1 MAGKATVAARK
12 KRTARARPVI
22 ILGINSVY
30 HESAAA
36 LLVDGVLVAAVEEER
51 FNRIKHGK
59 TAEFDNPH
67 QLPERAIRFCL
78 NHAGLT
84 AGDIDHVAYSFNP
97 QMRRKQYRPEW
108 WDPRLEETFRLR
120 LGQVREAAE
129 EFLGRPLGQRF
140 HFVPHHMAH
149 AASAYFPSGFDR
161 AAILTIDGIGEI
173 AGTSLAKAVGA
184 RIQPVETFDYPH
196 SLGFLWEVISS
207 HLGFSHY
214 DASKVM
220 GLAAYGNPEVF
231 RRKFQEALR
240 VGKEDYAV
248 SPEFL
253 TASPNFFAKMDAVFG
268 PPRYLDGEILP
279 HHADI
284 AAALQE
290 ATDAAVLALVRRL
303 KRKVPFDK
311 LCLAG
316 GVALNCVTN
325 ELVRKSGEF
334 SDVFIPSAPHDAG
347 TAMGAAY
354 AVHCAKQKSAPE
366 RGKSTPYL
374 GPAFNRREILA
385 AVKSAGLTSRR
396 SKSPARDAAEMI
408 ADGKIVAW
416 FQGRMEFGP
425 RALGNRSL
433 LADPRRPDMRTILNQ
448 KVKHREDFRPFAPS
462 VLAEHADE
470 WFEIG
475 GAHSTSHGFM
485 LFACGVKPEQR
496 SRIPAV
502 VHQDGTARVQ
512 LVSRDLNPDFHEL
525 ISCFFARTGVPCVV
539 NTSYNDSEPIVCT
552 PMDAIVTFRKSGI
565 DALFMGDVVLTA
577 QT

>member
-1 MAGKATVAARK
+1 LN
-12 KRTARARPVI
+12 

-30 HESAAA
+30 HESSAA
-36 LLVDGVLVAAVEEER
+36 LLVDGKLVAAVEEER

-78 NHAGLT
+78 KHAGLT
-84 AGDIDHVAYSFNP
+84 AGDIDHVAYSFSP
-97 QMRRKQYRPEW
+97 KMRQAQYRKAW
-108 WDPRLEETFRLR
+108 WSPTLEETFRLR
-120 LGQVREAAE
+120 LGQVQSAVE
-129 EFLGRPLGQRF
+129 ELLGRPLKQSF

-161 AAILTIDGIGEI
+161 AAILSLDGIGEV
-173 AGTSLAKAVGA
+173 AGSFLAKAQGT
-184 RIQPVETFDYPH
+184 RIQPVESIDYPN

-207 HLGFSHY
+207 YLGFSHY

-220 GLAAYGNPEVF
+220 GLAAYGNPDIF
-231 RRKFQEALR
+231 RRKLQSALR

-253 TASPNFFAKMDAVFG
+253 TANPNLYAKLEAVFG
-268 PPRYLDGEILP
+268 PPRFEEGENSEILP
-279 HHADI
+279 RHADI

-290 ATDAAVLALVRRL
+290 ATNEAVMALVRRL
-303 KRKVPFDK
+303 KRQVPFDK
-311 LCLAG
+311 LCMAG

-325 ELVRKSGEF
+325 EIVRKSGEF

-347 TAMGAAY
+347 TAIGAAQI
-354 AVHCAKQKSAPE
+354 VHCSKQKSSPE
-366 RGKSTPYL
+366 RGMSSPYL
-374 GPAFNRREILA
+374 GPAFERREILA
-385 AVKSAGLTSRR
+385 AVKSSGLEARR
-396 SKSPARDAAEMI
+396 SKSPGRDAAEMI

-462 VLAEHADE
+462 VMAEHADE
-470 WFEIG
+470 WFELG
-475 GAHSTSHGFM
+475 GARATSHGFM
-485 LFACGVKPEQR
+485 LFACDVKPELR
-496 SRIPAV
+496 DRIPSV
-502 VHQDGTARVQ
+502 VHLDGSARVQ
-512 LVSRDLNPDFHEL
+512 LVSRELNPRFHEL
-525 ISCFFARTGVPCVV
+525 ISAFHAKTGVPIVV
-539 NTSYNDSEPIVCT
+539 NTSFNDSEPIVCT
-552 PMDAIVTFRKSGI
+552 PTDAIVTFRKSGI
-565 DALFMGDVVLTA
+565 DALFMDDVYLTA
-577 QT
+577 EG